1 MNIASPNKYLDV
13 LGQLNLDELNIQ
25 QAFEHYR
32 QRYQLSELAQ
42 EFVNQCGS
50 IDADLKCCTGIGYCD
65 RTMGKQ
71 IPKARNCEGGR
82 IRGSLLRSGLIR
94 ATGHELFR
102 GCVVFPTYHENGN
115 VLSAVGYRVGR
126 IRRNGSA
133 VIYWHRPEPKAYVE
147 TGMSLAKELIR
158 EQTYH

>member
-1 MNIASPNKYLDV
+1 MNIPSPNKYLDV

-25 QAFEHYR
+25 QAFEYYR

-42 EFVNQCGS
+42 EFVNQCSS
-50 IDADLKCCTGIGYCD
+50 IDADLKCRTGIGYCD

-71 IPKARNCEGGR
+71 IPKARNGEGGS

-102 GCVVFPTYHENGN
+102 GCVVFPIYHENGN

-126 IRRNGSA
+126 IRRNDNA

-158 EQTYH
+158 EQTYN

>member
-1 MNIASPNKYLDV
+1 MNIPLPNKYLDV

-25 QAFEHYR
+25 QAFEYYR

-42 EFVNQCGS
+42 EFVIQCSS

-71 IPKARNCEGGR
+71 IPKARNCEGGS

-94 ATGHELFR
+94 ATGPAFFK
-102 GCVVFPTYHENGN
+102 VV
-115 VLSAVGYRVGR
+115 VA
-126 IRRNGSA
+126 
-133 VIYWHRPEPKAYVE
+133 
-147 TGMSLAKELIR
+147 
-158 EQTYH
+158 